1 MIWAC
6 PICQLPLTAREGG
19 VECSANHQF
28 DRAKQGYLPLL
39 PAHHRRSAAPGD
51 DKAML
56 EGRRNFL
63 SAGYYAPLAELVAEA
78 LCSRDPIAGGLTL
91 LDSGCGEGY
100 YLDRIVQRAEGFP
113 LQAYG
118 LDISK
123 DAAKL
128 SAKSV
133 RSASIAVASS
143 FQLPVI
149 DQSVDV
155 LLRIFSPGDLNE
167 VARVLREDGEF
178 WRVVPGPRHLYE
190 LKRALYDEVKLHEI
204 PGAPE
209 GFEVLESKSLA
220 FDIELESSESIEQL
234 LQMTPFVWHGSDAG
248 KNELR
253 QRTALSVSA
262 EFVLQRYKKATVQP
276 REAGHG

>member
-6 PICQLPLTAREGG
+6 PICQLPLNPRAGG

-56 EGRRNFL
+56 EGRRHFL
-63 SAGYYAPLAELVAEA
+63 SAGYYAPLAQLVAET
-78 LCSRDPIAGGLTL
+78 LCARDRVADTLTL

-100 YLDRIVQRAEGFP
+100 YLDQIVQRAAGSE

-149 DQSVDV
+149 DRSVDI

-167 VARVLREDGEF
+167 VARVLRDDGEF

-204 PGAPE
+204 PDTPD
-209 GFEVLESKSLA
+209 GFEALESKSLT
-220 FDIELESSESIEQL
+220 FDIELESSEAIEQL

-253 QRTALSVSA
+253 QRSALSVSA
-262 EFVLQRYKKATVQP
+262 EFVLQRYTKAAVQP
-276 REAGHG
+276 QEVGHG